1 MKALSLICAAGS
13 VVELLKGPIWDVE
26 NNANIEPD
34 ENFVRIMLHEESV
47 VAEFTIAELCSFF
60 GINGFECL
68 QRQFKAWHDLNA
80 FAWDSKG
87 KVHCERIPFSEY
99 FVLSKI
105 DECYSPQP
113 LPEAT
118 NGIVR
123 WGMKKK

>member
-1 MKALSLICAAGS
+1 MLAGS

-26 NNANIEPD
+26 SNANIDPD
-34 ENFVRIMLHEESV
+34 ESFVRIRLHEDSV

-60 GINGFECL
+60 GIDGFDCL
-68 QRQFKAWHDLNA
+68 QRQFKAWYDLNA
-80 FAWDSKG
+80 FAWDSED
-87 KVHCERIPFSEY
+87 KVHCEQIPFSEY

-105 DECYSPQP
+105 HECYSPQP
-113 LPEAT
+113 LPEAI

>member
-47 VAEFTIAELCSFF
+47 VAGFTIAELCSFF

>member
-80 FAWDSKG
+80 FAALPVLECVD
-87 KVHCERIPFSEY
+87 
-99 FVLSKI
+99 FVL
-105 DECYSPQP
+105 
-113 LPEAT
+113 
-118 NGIVR
+118 
-123 WGMKKK
+123 

>member
-47 VAEFTIAELCSFF
+47 VAEFTIAELCIFF

>member
-1 MKALSLICAAGS
+1 M
-13 VVELLKGPIWDVE
+13 ELLKGPIWDVE
-26 NNANIEPD
+26 SNANIEPD
-34 ENFVRIMLHEESV
+34 ESFVRIMLHEESV

-60 GINGFECL
+60 GINGFDCL
-68 QRQFKAWHDLNA
+68 QRQFKAWYGLNA

-87 KVHCERIPFSEY
+87 EVHCEQIPFSEY

-105 DECYSPQP
+105 HECYSPQP

>member
-1 MKALSLICAAGS
+1 MLAGS

-26 NNANIEPD
+26 SNANIDPD
-34 ENFVRIMLHEESV
+34 ESFVRIRLHEDSV

-60 GINGFECL
+60 GINGFDCL
-68 QRQFKAWHDLNA
+68 QRQFKAWYGLNA

-87 KVHCERIPFSEY
+87 KVHCEQIPFSEY

-105 DECYSPQP
+105 HECYSPQP

-118 NGIVR
+118 NGTVR